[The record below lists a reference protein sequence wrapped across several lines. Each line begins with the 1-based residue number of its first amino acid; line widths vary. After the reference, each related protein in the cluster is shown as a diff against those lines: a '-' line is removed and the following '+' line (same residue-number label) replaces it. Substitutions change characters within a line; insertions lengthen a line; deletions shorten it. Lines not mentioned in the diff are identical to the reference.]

1 MIGLCRKLVAAPA
14 FERVVIAV
22 ILLSAVLVGL
32 ETVPGLMQ
40 RWGPWLTLANHVV
53 LAVFIAEAAVKLTA
67 HAPRP
72 LDYFRSGWNLFDFAV
87 IVASLLPAAGEFAM
101 VARLVRLLR
110 VLRLVSAMPKLR
122 LIVSTLVRV
131 IPGLG
136 NVLLLMGILFY
147 IYGVAGY
154 HLYAEHDPDHFGTL
168 PRAVLTLFQVVTL
181 EGWSDIMRTAM
192 ALNPWH
198 WLYFVSFVLL
208 GTFVVINLFIAIVVN
223 SLEETHREVEEQE
236 AAASDAGAD
245 LRAARELLAQVQA
258 RLARLEAGER
268 ARGKAG

>member
-1 MIGLCRKLVAAPA
+1 
-14 FERVVIAV
+14 
-22 ILLSAVLVGL
+22 
-32 ETVPGLMQ
+32 
-40 RWGPWLTLANHVV
+40 
-53 LAVFIAEAAVKLTA
+53 VFIAEAAIKLAA

-72 LDYFRSGWNLFDFAV
+72 LDYFRSGWNLFDVAV

-122 LIVSTLVRV
+122 LIVATLVRV

-154 HLYAEHDPDHFGTL
+154 HLYAQHDPAHFGTL

-192 ALNPWH
+192 ALDPWH

-223 SLEETHREVEEQE
+223 SLEESHREVEEQE
-236 AAASDAGAD
+236 AAGSDAGAD
-245 LRAARELLAQVQA
+245 LRAARDLLAQVES

-268 ARGKAG
+268 AKVKAR